1 MTAVVRDLSIE
12 QGATFR
18 LSFTWSTSAGVD
30 GSGVPIAGTPY
41 DLTDCT
47 ARMQIRKSYTSP
59 ALVSLASGDGITLGG
74 PAGTVEIT
82 VSDERTDALN
92 VKTALYDLEIEF
104 PSGDVYRVLEGAVT
118 VSPNVT
124 KDAP

>member
-1 MTAVVRDLSIE
+1 MTAVTRDLAIE

-18 LSFTWSTSAGVD
+18 LAFTWCQSGGVD
-30 GSGVPIAGTPY
+30 GTGTPIAGTPY
-41 DLTDCT
+41 DLTGCS
-47 ARMQIRKSYTSP
+47 ARMQIRKSYSTP
-59 ALVSLASGDGITLGG
+59 VLVAIVTDDGITLGG
-74 PAGTVEIT
+74 TDGTVTIDI
-82 VSDERTDALN
+82 SAARTDALN
-92 VKTALYDLEIEF
+92 VKTGRYDLEIEF